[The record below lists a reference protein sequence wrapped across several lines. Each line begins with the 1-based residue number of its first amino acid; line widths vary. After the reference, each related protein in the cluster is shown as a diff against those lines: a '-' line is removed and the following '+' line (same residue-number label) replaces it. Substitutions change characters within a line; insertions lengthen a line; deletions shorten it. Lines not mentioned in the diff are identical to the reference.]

1 MSSSHSG
8 SAESSFTAGALDGVV
23 VADFSRVL
31 AGPYATMLLG
41 DLGARVIKV
50 ERPVYGDDT
59 RAWGPPWGA
68 DGQATYFASVN
79 RNKESIALDLR
90 DADDLA
96 KARELAVSADVL
108 IENFK
113 TGTMQRMGLS
123 YDDLKELNPRLVYC
137 TISGFGDGEG
147 AELPGYDLLVQAMGG
162 LMSITGPAPGH
173 PTKVGVALVD
183 VVTGLH
189 ATVAILAA
197 LRHAERT
204 GEGQY
209 VHVTLLGS
217 LLSSL
222 VNQAQS
228 VIGADVVPGI
238 LGNHHPSI
246 SPYAVYE
253 TGDRPI
259 VLAVGN
265 DGQFRALCKVIGRVE
280 LATDERFATNPARVQ
295 NRDALTVELESALAA
310 RGADEWQALLTDAV
324 VPAGPINN
332 LAQAIE
338 LATSL
343 GLDPVVT
350 TTSDDG
356 VDVPG
361 IANPARYSAT
371 AATYR
376 TAPPRLPE

>member
-1 MSSSHSG
+1 
-8 SAESSFTAGALDGVV
+8 
-23 VADFSRVL
+23 
-31 AGPYATMLLG
+31 MLLG
-41 DLGARVIKV
+41 DLGAHIIKV
-50 ERPVYGDDT
+50 ERPGSGDDT

-90 DADDLA
+90 DADDLV
-96 KARELAVSADVL
+96 KARELAVSSDVL

-113 TGTMQRMGLS
+113 TGTMQRMGLG
-123 YDDLKELNPRLVYC
+123 YDDLRALNPRLVYC
-137 TISGFGDGEG
+137 TISGFGDGAG
-147 AELPGYDLLVQAMGG
+147 ADLPGYDLLVQAMGG
-162 LMSITGPAPGH
+162 LMSITGPEPGH

-189 ATVAILAA
+189 ASVAILAA

-228 VIGADVVPGI
+228 VIGADVIPGI

-265 DGQFRALCKVIGRVE
+265 DGQFRSLCAVIARE
-280 LATDERFATNPARVQ
+280 DLATDERFATNPARVQ
-295 NRDALTVELESALAA
+295 NRDALTAELEGALAA
-310 RGADEWQALLTDAV
+310 KGADAWQALLTEAG

-338 LATSL
+338 LADSL
-343 GLDPVVT
+343 GLDPVVIT
-350 TTSDDG
+350 TDDSG
-356 VDVPG
+356 VDVPSV
-361 IANPARYSAT
+361 ANPARYSAT
-371 AATYR
+371 PATYR
-376 TAPPRLPE
+376 SASPRLPE

>member
-1 MSSSHSG
+1 
-8 SAESSFTAGALDGVV
+8 
-23 VADFSRVL
+23 
-31 AGPYATMLLG
+31 MLLG
-41 DLGARVIKV
+41 DLGARIIKV
-50 ERPVYGDDT
+50 ERPVFGDDT
-59 RAWGPPWGA
+59 RAWGPPWGE

-90 DADDLA
+90 NTDDLA
-96 KARELAVSADVL
+96 KARELAVSSDVL

-113 TGTMQRMGLS
+113 TGTMQRMGLG
-123 YDDLKELNPRLVYC
+123 YDDLKELKPRLVYC
-137 TISGFGDGEG
+137 TISGFGDGAG
-147 AELPGYDLLVQAMGG
+147 ADLPGYDLLVQAMGG

-189 ATVAILAA
+189 ASVAILAA

-228 VIGADVVPGI
+228 VIGADVIPGI

-265 DGQFRALCKVIGRVE
+265 DGQFRALCKVIGRDE
-280 LATDERFATNPARVQ
+280 LASDERFATNPARVQ
-295 NRDALTVELESALAA
+295 HRDALTTELESALAA
-310 RGADEWQALLTDAV
+310 KGADEWQALLTEAV

-338 LATSL
+338 LADSL

-350 TTSDDG
+350 TTTDDG
-356 VDVPG
+356 VAVPG

-371 AATYR
+371 PATYR
-376 TAPPRLPE
+376 TAPPTLPK

>member
-1 MSSSHSG
+1 
-8 SAESSFTAGALDGVV
+8 
-23 VADFSRVL
+23 
-31 AGPYATMLLG
+31 MLLG
-41 DLGARVIKV
+41 DLGARIIKV
-50 ERPVYGDDT
+50 ERPGSGDDT
-59 RAWGPPWGA
+59 RSWGPPWGA
-68 DGQATYFASVN
+68 DGQATYFSSVN

-90 DADDLA
+90 DAGDLA
-96 KARELAVSADVL
+96 RARELALSADVV

-113 TGTMQRMGLS
+113 TGTMQRLGLA
-123 YDDLKELNPRLVYC
+123 YDDLRDLNPRLVYC
-137 TISGFGDGEG
+137 TISGFGDGAG

-162 LMSITGPAPGH
+162 LMSITGPEPGH

-189 ATVAILAA
+189 ASVAILAA

-204 GEGQY
+204 GEGQN

-228 VIGADVVPGI
+228 VIGAGEIPGI

-265 DGQFRALCKVIGRVE
+265 DGQYRSLCAVLDCPG
-280 LATDERFATNPARVQ
+280 LATDVRFATNPARVQ
-295 NRDALTVELESALAA
+295 NRDALTAELEAALAQK
-310 RGADEWQALLTDAV
+310 GADEWQALLTDAG

-332 LAQAIE
+332 LAQALE
-338 LATSL
+338 LAESL
-343 GLDPVVT
+343 GLESVIT
-350 TTSDDG
+350 TTDVNG
-356 VDVPG
+356 VAAPG
-361 IANPARYSAT
+361 IANPARFSAT
-371 AATYR
+371 PATYR
-376 TAPPRLPE
+376 SAPPRLPN